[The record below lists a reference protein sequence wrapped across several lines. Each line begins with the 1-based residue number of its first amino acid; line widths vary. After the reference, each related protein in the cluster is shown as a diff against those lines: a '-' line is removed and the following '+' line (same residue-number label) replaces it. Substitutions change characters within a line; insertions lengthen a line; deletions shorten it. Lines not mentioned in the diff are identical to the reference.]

1 MYVVRD
7 ENFDFGYPLAVLF
20 LGEDYFSHSQQ
31 SSVVFTPSSRKL
43 LFVTDKHITKHH
55 NHSKCRVVELS
66 PSGYIY
72 NTLQDL
78 SY

>member
-7 ENFDFGYPLAVLF
+7 ENFNFGYPLAVLF

-43 LFVTDKHITKHH
+43 LFVTDKHTAKHH